1 MLVTFS
7 KTCRNNSFG
16 KRRSII
22 FFSNDIAHL
31 RHGGAHIDRTRRRV
45 YSLRSQTSAYRPF
58 LRRIQNAHRPLSR
71 RINTPSSSIAIG
83 SAKPCVSNHCSD
95 RELRDISGGEKHECS
110 SARQLSDTSRKAEA
124 IVLRRDPIDVTCSR
138 LCSRNSYDPRSRLA
152 SPYCFVH
159 SRFGKFSRTRD
170 ACESN
175 PKSCKRT
182 AVITLDR
189 TQCRR
194 TACGNHAKKGGKLRS
209 KSANEKE
216 VEE

>member
-1 MLVTFS
+1 M
-7 KTCRNNSFG
+7 
-16 KRRSII
+16 I
-22 FFSNDIAHL
+22 
-31 RHGGAHIDRTRRRV
+31 RRRV
-45 YSLRSQTSAYRPF
+45 HSLRSQTSAYRPF

-83 SAKPCVSNHCSD
+83 SAEPCASNLCSD
-95 RELRDISGGEKHECS
+95 RELRDISGDEKHECS

-182 AVITLDR
+182 AVVTVYR

-194 TACGNHAKKGGKLRS
+194 TACVDHAKKGENFGRKVRT
-209 KSANEKE
+209 KME
-216 VEE
+216 VEQ